1 MQTASPPLHDLAPEL
16 RGKYDR
22 LLTIFAEM
30 GSVLIGFSGGVDS
43 TLIAKAAYDALG
55 DRALAVTGISP
66 SLMIEEANECPKI
79 AAHIG
84 IPYLEIRT
92 EEMDDPNYTS
102 NPVNRCYFCKSELW
116 DKLTPIAR
124 ERGYAVVVDGS
135 NVDDL
140 GDFRPGME
148 AGHERHIRSPLQE
161 AGLTKADIRAVSS
174 ALGLPTWNKP
184 SHPCL
189 VAHPTRDLHHH
200 REAGSSRAGGGV
212 PARARLP
219 GLSRPASRR
228 DRPPRTAT
236 GGLPEGTGATRRD
249 RRCPQGYRLRLRDA
263 RPCRI
268 QERQPQPRR
277 PHEQQCDSRVRQ
289 TTGCG
294 R

>member
-1 MQTASPPLHDLAPEL
+1 MTHAAVAPLADLAPDL
-16 RGKYDR
+16 REKYDR
-22 LLTIFAEM
+22 LVGLFRQM

-79 AAHIG
+79 AAQIG

-92 EEMDDPNYTS
+92 DEMDDPNYIS

-116 DKLTPIAR
+116 DKLLPIAR
-124 ERGYAVVVDGS
+124 ERGYGTVVDGS

-148 AGHERHIRSPLQE
+148 AGKERNIRSPLQE
-161 AGLTKADIRAVSS
+161 AGLTKADIRAISN

-189 VAHPTRDLHHH
+189 
-200 REAGSSRAGGGV
+200 SSRIPHGMFITIEKLDQVGQAEAYLRVLGFRGFRVRHHGEI
-212 PARARLP
+212 ARLELP
-219 GLSRPASRR
+219 LADVPKALEHRAAIVDALTDIGFKFVTLDLAGFRSGSLNPSL
-228 DRPPRTAT
+228 PPHGNA
-236 GGLPEGTGATRRD
+236 A
-249 RRCPQGYRLRLRDA
+249 Q
-263 RPCRI
+263 
-268 QERQPQPRR
+268 
-277 PHEQQCDSRVRQ
+277 
-289 TTGCG
+289 
-294 R
+294 

>member
-1 MQTASPPLHDLAPEL
+1 MQTIAPSLRDLAPDL
-16 RGKYDR
+16 RERYDR
-22 LLTIFAEM
+22 LLAIFTEM

-43 TLIAKAAYDALG
+43 TLIAKAAYDTLG

-92 EEMDDPNYTS
+92 DEMDDPNYVS

-116 DKLTPIAR
+116 DKLMPIAR
-124 ERGYAVVVDGS
+124 ERGYAAVVDGS

-148 AGHERHIRSPLQE
+148 AGRERHIRSPLQE
-161 AGLTKADIRAVSS
+161 AGLRKADIRALSG

-189 VAHPTRDLHHH
+189 
-200 REAGSSRAGGGV
+200 SSRIPHGTFITIEKLDQVGQAEAYLRVLGFRGFRVRHHGEI
-212 PARARLP
+212 ARLELQAGDFP
-219 GLSRPASRR
+219 LALEQRAAIVDALTEIGFRFVTLDLAGFKSGSLNP
-228 DRPPRTAT
+228 T
-236 GGLPEGTGATRRD
+236 GHTSGHAA
-249 RRCPQGYRLRLRDA
+249 Q
-263 RPCRI
+263 
-268 QERQPQPRR
+268 
-277 PHEQQCDSRVRQ
+277 
-289 TTGCG
+289 
-294 R
+294 